1 MMAIIYHLTNTPD
14 WEPERQSGEYRAES
28 LESEGFIHCSQSED
42 QMLQV
47 ANRLYSDQR
56 EMLVLDVDTA
66 RLVSPVKYEE
76 ARSGGVFPHIYGPLN
91 TDAVTRSRVLRKES
105 GGSFYLLPD

>member
-1 MMAIIYHLTNTPD
+1 MAIIYHLTNSAD
-14 WEPERQSGEYRAES
+14 WELASRSEEYRADS

-66 RLVSPVKYEE
+66 RLVSPVRYEA
-76 ARSGGVFPHIYGPLN
+76 ARSGGIFPHIYGPLN
-91 TDAVTRSRVLRKES
+91 IGAVTRTRRLRKES
-105 GGSFYLLPD
+105 GGSFYLPPD